1 MSAVSTCKAKL
12 PEGLKQGHG
21 ERENLGMTFAS
32 LFMSR
37 VERQVSRY
45 KNETT
50 KWEKALKIRRLLP
63 KSKHVHKYDQRL
75 ADCH

>member
-1 MSAVSTCKAKL
+1 M
-12 PEGLKQGHG
+12 QGQTTRRTETG
-21 ERENLGMTFAS
+21 PWRERENLGMTFAS